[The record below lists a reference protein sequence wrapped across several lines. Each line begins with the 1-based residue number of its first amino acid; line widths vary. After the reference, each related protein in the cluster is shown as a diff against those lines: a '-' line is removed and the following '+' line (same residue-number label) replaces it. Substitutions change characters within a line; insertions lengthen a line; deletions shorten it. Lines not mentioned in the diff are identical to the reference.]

1 MLNSYKN
8 VEIKST
14 TESKKCVPP
23 ARFEPG
29 TSWGQTFG
37 ILRGFTYI
45 TFYMVIQFVICYLHK
60 IYGSLLISCIPL
72 DLKSTLNIVFLLI
85 LMMQSVFG
93 NIINCRVS
101 RNGASRSHTCTNFGF
116 SSCRYFDSQAIRN
129 WNSKRAKIIMLQCFF

>member
-72 DLKSTLNIVFLLI
+72 DLKSTLNIVFFAHLNDAVSIWKYNKLPCFKKWCKSISYMYKFRI
-85 LMMQSVFG
+85 LQ
-93 NIINCRVS
+93 
-101 RNGASRSHTCTNFGF
+101 
-116 SSCRYFDSQAIRN
+116 
-129 WNSKRAKIIMLQCFF
+129 L